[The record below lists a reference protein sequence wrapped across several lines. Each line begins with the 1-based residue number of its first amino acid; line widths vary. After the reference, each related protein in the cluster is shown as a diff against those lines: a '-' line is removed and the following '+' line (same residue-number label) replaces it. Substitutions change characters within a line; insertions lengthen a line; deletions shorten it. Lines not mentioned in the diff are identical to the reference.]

1 MFHVVGF
8 DCSHKLAPNNN
19 INSCSLLHCKVQTH
33 VNVGRLKL
41 KLYLILWPDYNEDM
55 QSI

>member
-1 MFHVVGF
+1 MFHVVCF

-33 VNVGRLKL
+33 VNVGRLKF
-41 KLYLILWPDYNEDM
+41 KLSLILWPDYNEDM
-55 QSI
+55 PSI